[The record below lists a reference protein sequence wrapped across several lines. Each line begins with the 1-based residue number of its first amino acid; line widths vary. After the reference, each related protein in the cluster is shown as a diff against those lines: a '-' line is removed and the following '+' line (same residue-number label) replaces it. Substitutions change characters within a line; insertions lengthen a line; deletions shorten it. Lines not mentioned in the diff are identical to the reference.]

1 MAKMIGTKRGHE
13 IIRRFKGSGGAKLRA
28 VVVTM
33 TVADCAAISEFWLS
47 AHVVA
52 CAGDVHETFTNP
64 VNPFTALTV
73 IALVNVAVWPAV
85 TVCEPCPAATL
96 NEKSG
101 GPVTVKFT
109 ELEVTDVGVTLTTV
123 MG

>member
-1 MAKMIGTKRGHE
+1 MNPARGRAATIRCRRVRASRVSKTQSSITTINGTRRGHE
-13 IIRRFKGSGGAKLRA
+13 IIRRFSGSGGAKLRA

-52 CAGDVHETFTNP
+52 CAGDVHDTFTSP

-73 IALVNVAVWPAV
+73 ITLVNVAV
-85 TVCEPCPAATL
+85 CPAF
-96 NEKSG
+96 
-101 GPVTVKFT
+101 TV
-109 ELEVTDVGVTLTTV
+109 
-123 MG
+123 